1 MALHVLLGTVME
13 RGGPFRVYLSISGD
27 AGILTPTLSPLPGI
41 MKPKKLRYSHRGRVC
56 LSREVICRPEV
67 EEGI

>member
-1 MALHVLLGTVME
+1 MALHILLGTLME
-13 RGGPFRVYLSISGD
+13 RGGPFRGYVSTYGD

-41 MKPKKLRYSHRGRVC
+41 MKPKKLWYSHKERVC
-56 LSREVICRPEV
+56 LSREVIGRPEV